1 MTMAEIWRLTAAVL
15 LGVLL
20 GAGYFGALWWTVR
33 RLPRTP
39 RPGFLLGGT
48 FVVRITLALGAF
60 YLLLL
65 QGIPVLAAA
74 MGGFLLARFVWLRSK
89 SPRSKKIC

>member
-1 MTMAEIWRLTAAVL
+1 MTTAEIWRLITAML

-20 GAGYFGALWWTVR
+20 GGGYFGALWWTVR
-33 RLPRTP
+33 RLPRMP
-39 RPGFLLGGT
+39 RPGFLLGGS
-48 FVVRITLALGAF
+48 FVVRVTLVVGAF

-65 QGIPVLAAA
+65 QGIGVLAAA

-89 SPRSKKIC
+89 SPRSKNIY